1 MLNLSDYSKIYKTT
15 FENGDVHFGR
25 VVSSKKYSP
34 KIYLND
40 QISKIK
46 SNSKNPNRIN
56 RTTEFELR
64 VQREIDTVK
73 CEIVFEGLTTECCQ
87 KKDSLIYNSKQC
99 INYRLSVMNKKR
111 VSEVISIKKVYIK
124 KLVNPNTKETFHYID
139 WSWAKSHPY
148 FSKHISIDD
157 SHPLYPNFKKLTVN
171 NIKII

>member
-15 FENGDVHFGR
+15 FKNGDVHFGR

-40 QISKIK
+40 QISKVK

-56 RTTEFELR
+56 MTTEFELR

-73 CEIVFEGLTTECCQ
+73 CEIVFEGLTAECCQ

-99 INYRLSVMNKKR
+99 INYRKSVMNKKR
-111 VSEVISIKKVYIK
+111 VDVPRTIKKDYVK
-124 KLVNPNTKETFHYID
+124 KLINPTTKEIFYYVD

-148 FSKHISIDD
+148 FSKHISIDK
-157 SHPLYPNFKKLTVN
+157 SHPLHPNFKKLTIE
-171 NIKII
+171 NIKIL